1 MTELISQMQD
11 ALQSFRNRG
20 KPACVKMVLTG
31 ETPSYLA
38 EGQAGIADEILDIFH
53 EEERE
58 EDAFIWL
65 TAIEDQTDA
74 ALSGIERDAFF
85 RSYCKKCRNFR
96 ISA

>member
-1 MTELISQMQD
+1 
-11 ALQSFRNRG
+11 
-20 KPACVKMVLTG
+20 MVWTG

-74 ALSGIERDAFF
+74 ALSGIERDAFPGAF
-85 RSYCKKCRNFR
+85 ARNP
-96 ISA
+96 